1 MAPGIRQTELW
12 DVLPKVIEGYF
23 VEFRPFVRFC
33 KFPNCSHVHESGC
46 SVLSA
51 VVRGLISTM
60 RFESY
65 RKQVLGDCE

>member
-1 MAPGIRQTELW
+1 MELW
-12 DVLPKVIEGYF
+12 DVLPEEVEGYF

-46 SVLSA
+46 GVRSA
-51 VVRGLISTM
+51 AARGLISTM

-65 RKQVLGDCE
+65 CKLVLGDGD